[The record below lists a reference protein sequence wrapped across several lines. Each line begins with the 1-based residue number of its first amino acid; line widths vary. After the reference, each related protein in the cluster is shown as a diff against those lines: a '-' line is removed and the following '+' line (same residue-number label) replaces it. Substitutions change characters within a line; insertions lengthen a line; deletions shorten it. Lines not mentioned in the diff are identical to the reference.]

1 MRAFEETLGPG
12 AASNRGQQKMGRMLR
27 AGGCL
32 VVASGWDDSHTRPL
46 VVSYLHSH
54 GGFKLRNNVLAASCG
69 LVLILILT
77 TLGSQTQPLGG
88 PQMLAQ
94 QPIPDAP
101 KPQTTLPNLG
111 PVTPGLGTTSTSGAD
126 PGPASNTPS
135 APAPA
140 RAAELQDNEGA
151 VPTESRQAY
160 QLHVPVNFVEIPFT
174 VKDSKGQL
182 VPGLTSNDI
191 RVYENGVLQHISD
204 FTTDPAALSV
214 ALVIDQTMT
223 HDEMERLNDSLGAL
237 QAAFAPFDEIA
248 VFTYNNGPKM
258 LTDFTGAQ
266 SARLTQAIERSK
278 GSGRDALMA
287 GSLGGPLASTNVIND
302 QNFDPN
308 TAPVRGGNTGMQL
321 NPPREV
327 HALNDAILA
336 AATALSKRPIDRRRV
351 IYVIS
356 NGNEYGSVAKTKDV
370 IKYLQT
376 NLIQVDVTLVGESS
390 LPVRGIYRS
399 HTSAAHHARQCADG
413 LLAGHRRGGGL
424 RVPDLGDRE
433 ELRQDR
439 QRGAQP
445 VHVGLLHA

>member
-1 MRAFEETLGPG
+1 L
-12 AASNRGQQKMGRMLR
+12 K
-27 AGGCL
+27 
-32 VVASGWDDSHTRPL
+32 
-46 VVSYLHSH
+46 
-54 GGFKLRNNVLAASCG
+54 NNVLAASCG
-69 LVLILILT
+69 LILILILT
-77 TLGSQTQPLGG
+77 MLGLQTQPLGG

-101 KPQTTLPNLG
+101 RPQTTLPNLG
-111 PVTPGLGTTSTSGAD
+111 PVTPGLGTTSTSGGD
-126 PGPASNTPS
+126 PGTASNAPASN
-135 APAPA
+135 APAAPTPA
-140 RAAELQDNEGA
+140 RAAEPPDSEGA

-160 QLHVPVNFVEIPFT
+160 LLHVPVNFVEIPFT

-182 VPGLTSNDI
+182 VPGLTSNDV
-191 RVYENGVLQHISD
+191 RVYENGVRQHISD
-204 FTTDPAALSV
+204 FTTDASPLSV

-223 HDEMERLNDSLGAL
+223 HDEMERLNDSLEAL
-237 QAAFAPFDEIA
+237 QAAFAPFDEVA
-248 VFTYNNGPKM
+248 YFTYNNGPKM
-258 LTDFTGAQ
+258 QTDFTAAQ

-336 AATALSKRPIDRRRV
+336 AATALSRRPIDRRRV

-356 NGNEYGSVAKTKDV
+356 NGNEYGSEAKTKDV

-376 NLIQVDVTLVGESS
+376 NRIQVDVTLVGESAVPGLGFIDRFH
-390 LPVRGIYRS
+390 LPLTMHDDVLPQYWQATGGVVDSEFR
-399 HTSAAHHARQCADG
+399 TSAIEKSFAKIVAEVRNQYTLGYYTHEPYIDEKYRTVEVKVLRPNLDVIAP
-413 LLAGHRRGGGL
+413 RGYWPSAMQSVAPPANA
-424 RVPDLGDRE
+424 VP
-433 ELRQDR
+433 
-439 QRGAQP
+439 
-445 VHVGLLHA
+445 